1 MSFRVRLR
9 RVLLRLLRFD
19 VPPTDSER
27 RMAVVGRSQVS
38 RITRAQAQNERP
50 STV

>member
-1 MSFRVRLR
+1 MKARLWRYLR
-9 RVLLRLLRFD
+9 RFLGYHVER
-19 VPPTDSER
+19 TDAER
-27 RMAVVGRSQVS
+27 RMAVVGRSEVS